1 MSQTHAVALVVSD
14 VDGTLVN
21 SGRELTPAT
30 IAAVRKLHEAGLHFT
45 IVTARPAPGVRD
57 LIGALNITSP
67 IACFNGAL
75 VVLPD
80 LTPVRALRMMPK
92 DVVETGRLIIEAGLD
107 LWVYTE
113 DKWYVSRLGG
123 QHVVHQEQ
131 LVGIEAHQ
139 LVDVAVLAESTL
151 KVVGVS
157 DDYPAVERCEAALQA
172 RPDLQISATRSQTY
186 YLDVTHL
193 QANKGNAILNLS
205 EVLKIPCSQIAT
217 IGDMP
222 TDVLMF
228 RKTGMS
234 IAMGNASP
242 EVQKCAMYVT
252 KTNDEDGFAEAMG
265 KYVLRNDN
273 AR

>member
-1 MSQTHAVALVVSD
+1 MSASPISLVVSD

-21 SGRELTPAT
+21 SKRELAPAT
-30 IAAVRKLHEAGLHFT
+30 IAAVQRLHDAGLHFT

-57 LIGALNITSP
+57 LIGALHITSP

-92 DVVETGRLIIEAGLD
+92 DVIETGRLIVEAGLD

-113 DKWYVSRLGG
+113 DKWYVSRRGG
-123 QHVVHQEQ
+123 PHVGHQEQ
-131 LVGIEAHQ
+131 LIGITAYPLTD
-139 LVDVAVLAESTL
+139 LVALTESTL
-151 KVVGVS
+151 KMVGVS
-157 DDYPAVERCEAALQA
+157 DDYPAVERSEASLQA
-172 RPDLQISATRSQTY
+172 RSDLQISASRSQTY

-193 QANKGNAILNLS
+193 QANKGTAILNLS
-205 EVLKIPCSQIAT
+205 EVLNIPCSEIAS

-228 RKTGMS
+228 RRTGMS

-242 EVQKCAMYVT
+242 EVQKSAMYVT
-252 KTNDEDGFAEAMG
+252 KSNDEDGFAWAME
-265 KYVLRNDN
+265 KFVLGR
-273 AR
+273 